1 MTEYGPYDSQGRD
14 YSQNDQYGGYSET
27 RTSIND
33 EDLQR
38 MMRDD
43 EPSFMDRYGYCI
55 VTFVLIAVNVVVF
68 VIECIMSGS
77 VLSVDSATLINM
89 GAMFAPMMNSPADLY
104 RLVTPMFLHV
114 DIEHLL
120 FNMLALYSV
129 GIMLEGV
136 LGRWNYLLL
145 YFIAGITGNL
155 ACYVT
160 SMVSGELVIS
170 AGASTS
176 IFGLFVA
183 AALLG
188 VLSKNGR
195 NVLMEYSKGFLGVIL
210 FNIIYSLLVP
220 GVSIAGHMGG
230 AIGGLIAMFMVPSKN
245 LRVPPAVRIVVSVI
259 WVLMV
264 VLLLVTFGVF

>member
-1 MTEYGPYDSQGRD
+1 MTEQDPYDSHS
-14 YSQNDQYGGYSET
+14 YLYEGYSET
-27 RTSIND
+27 STSQSIGD

-38 MMRDD
+38 MMKSN

-77 VLSVDSATLINM
+77 ILSVDSYTLINM
-89 GAMFAPMMNSPADLY
+89 GAMFAPMIQSPLDLY
-104 RLVTPMFLHV
+104 RLVTPMFLHI

-145 YFIAGITGNL
+145 YFISGITGNL
-155 ACYVT
+155 ACYLT
-160 SMVSGELVIS
+160 SMVSGELVVS

-195 NVLMEYSKGFLGVIL
+195 NVLMEYSKGFLGVIV

-220 GVSIAGHMGG
+220 GVSIAGHLGG

-245 LRVPPAVRIVVSVI
+245 LRVPPAVRIVVSAI
-259 WVLMV
+259 WVLLV
-264 VLLLVTFGVF
+264 VFVLVSCGVF